1 MIDITTSNSVKI
13 DTTYPLLK
21 NNLRKY
27 FHMVKNGKDL
37 PLNGN
42 KPSNFLK
49 VLSPREVQGARIS
62 KISLIWLL
70 SYMEFY

>member
-49 VLSPREVQGARIS
+49 VLSPREVQARPECMIH
-62 KISLIWLL
+62 KCC
-70 SYMEFY
+70 